1 MITMFGL
8 FIGVQ
13 QRLYQIQP
21 GKRSYMAPKPVFKLQ
36 SKHI

>member
-13 QRLYQIQP
+13 QKLLP
-21 GKRSYMAPKPVFKLQ
+21 NATGKRSYMAPTPVFKLQ